1 MKKVSL
7 TDDELELL
15 IIGLYCVDRSNYN
28 NYGRYYDS
36 YDKVSQ
42 IKEELRIKL
51 KGALYN
57 F

>member
-15 IIGLYCVDRSNYN
+15 IIGLLCVDRSNYN

-51 KGALYN
+51 KWALYN

>member
-7 TDDELELL
+7 TDDELDLL
-15 IIGLYCVDRSNYN
+15 IIGLHCVNRSNYN

-36 YDKVSQ
+36 YVNVSQ
-42 IKEELRIKL
+42 MMEEIRIIL
-51 KGALYN
+51 KRALYN

>member
-15 IIGLYCVDRSNYN
+15 INGLHSVNRYNYN
-28 NYGRYYDS
+28 DYGRYYDS
-36 YDKVSQ
+36 YYKVSQ

-51 KGALYN
+51 KRALYN

>member
-7 TDDELELL
+7 TDDELDLL
-15 IIGLYCVDRSNYN
+15 IIGLHCVNRFNYN

-42 IKEELRIKL
+42 MKEELRIKL
-51 KGALYN
+51 KRALYN

>member
-7 TDDELELL
+7 TDDELDLL
-15 IIGLYCVDRSNYN
+15 IVGLHCVNRSNYN

-42 IKEELRIKL
+42 MKEELRIKL
-51 KGALYN
+51 KRELYN

>member
-1 MKKVSL
+1 MKKVYL
-7 TDDELELL
+7 KDDELELL
-15 IIGLYCVDRSNYN
+15 IIGLHCVDRSNYN

-42 IKEELRIKL
+42 MKEELRIKL
-51 KGALYN
+51 KRELYN

>member
-7 TDDELELL
+7 TDDELDLL
-15 IIGLYCVDRSNYN
+15 IIGLHCVNRSNYN

-42 IKEELRIKL
+42 MKEELRIKL
-51 KGALYN
+51 KRALYS

>member
-7 TDDELELL
+7 TDDELDLL
-15 IIGLYCVDRSNYN
+15 IIGLHCVDRSNYN

-36 YDKVSQ
+36 YDKVSLM
-42 IKEELRIKL
+42 KEELRIKL
-51 KGALYN
+51 KRELYN